1 MMSIASG
8 LTCHTRLILG
18 LMILGFIASGCANGG
33 GSRVTSGSLP
43 TIIVDQTDNETQVDL
58 KPGQEMV
65 LLLIRNIREG
75 RIWMLTEEIDQTILK
90 PMGQRTAAAVDQR
103 GITSPLATEEFRF
116 KAVGG
121 GELTLDMAYLPV
133 GGGLRQA
140 TNRFLLRVVVDRFQ
154 E

>member
-1 MMSIASG
+1 MKLGTGITGNYG
-8 LTCHTRLILG
+8 LVLG
-18 LMILGFIASGCANGG
+18 LLIAGLLAVGCANGT
-33 GSRVTSGSLP
+33 SRPIASGSYP
-43 TIIVDQTDNETQVDL
+43 TVVVDQTENETQVDL

-65 LLLIRNIREG
+65 LLLIRNIQDG
-75 RIWMLTEEIDQTILK
+75 KIWMLTEEIDPTILK
-90 PMGQRTAAAVDQR
+90 PMGQRTAAAVDKR